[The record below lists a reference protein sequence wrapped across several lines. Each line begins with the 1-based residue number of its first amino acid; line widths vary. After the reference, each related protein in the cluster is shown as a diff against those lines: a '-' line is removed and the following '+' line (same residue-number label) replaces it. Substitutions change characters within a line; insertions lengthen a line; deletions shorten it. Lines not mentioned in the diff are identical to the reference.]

1 MIHPSGSSSIE
12 GQGNVFVLQFDES
25 IGGLTY
31 ERELEGEDIIE
42 LELAVSSSQVNERML
57 SPDERN

>member
-1 MIHPSGSSSIE
+1 M
-12 GQGNVFVLQFDES
+12 QFDES